1 MRGRCGHQAKKR
13 AAWAAATDVVFV
25 AACMPRISP
34 ARAALS
40 DAAAAENKTQAVH
53 RWVPWIAGYSADF
66 VRDALDAYL
75 PLRRRAEALVLD
87 PFAGVATTLVEAL
100 KAGCDAVGYDV
111 NAWPVLA
118 ARAKLQCVDV
128 PPERFGAEIAEFRT
142 ALAQFEVEVDRRWA
156 ADGDDGIAEVMR
168 HHGLARPP
176 AFRSRIPL
184 FGAPVEAK
192 FLFALGRLA
201 VLPSPDQ
208 LLFRAALGASLIA
221 VSNYSY
227 EPSLSTRPSAGKA
240 LVRNASVVLPLGQ
253 KLQEMLA
260 DCVWASERYGPV
272 WRGRRREVQH
282 RSYFTSDLAPGS
294 VALLLTSPPYMNN
307 YHYVRNTRPQLHW
320 LDLLS
325 RPGELRE
332 YEEANFGKF
341 WQTVRQAPAIAAC
354 FDLPPLQALIER
366 LRGLSAEKGPYG
378 GPGWANYVTSYFNDT
393 GRLLAT
399 MRPQLAP
406 GAAAI
411 VVVGN
416 SIIQGIEFQVDQLL
430 AELAPAYG
438 LRVEEVRIV
447 RTKRVGNSII
457 GSSVRNGSSPGPKM
471 QLYDAAVIL
480 RG

>member
-1 MRGRCGHQAKKR
+1 
-13 AAWAAATDVVFV
+13 
-25 AACMPRISP
+25 MPRADP
-34 ARAALS
+34 GRAALS
-40 DAAAAENKTQAVH
+40 DAAAAENKSLALH

-75 PLRRRAEALVLD
+75 PARLRQGALVLD
-87 PFAGVATTLVEAL
+87 PFAGVATTLIEAL

-111 NAWPVLA
+111 NAWAILA
-118 ARAKLQCVDV
+118 ARAKLHCVDI
-128 PPERFGAEIAEFRT
+128 PPDRLAAEITEFRT
-142 ALAQFEVEVDRRWA
+142 ALAQFEVEVDRCWA
-156 ADGDDGIAEVMR
+156 SDGDDGIAELMR
-168 HHGLARPP
+168 RHGLTKPA

-192 FLFALGRLA
+192 FLFALGKLA
-201 VLPSPDQ
+201 ALPQPDQ
-208 LLFRAALGASLIA
+208 LLFRAALGATLIV

-240 LVRNASVVLPLGQ
+240 LVRNASVVLPMGR
-253 KLQEMLA
+253 KLLEMLE
-260 DCVWASERYGPV
+260 DTIWASQRYGAV
-272 WRGRRREVQH
+272 WRGRRRDAYH
-282 RSYFTSDLAPGS
+282 GSYFASDLAPGS
-294 VALLLTSPPYMNN
+294 VSLLLTSPPYMNN

-320 LDLLS
+320 LELLS
-325 RPGELRE
+325 RPRELRE

-341 WQTVRQAPAIAAC
+341 WQTVRQGPAVATC
-354 FDLPPLQALIER
+354 FDLPPLQVMIEQ
-366 LRGLSAEKGPYG
+366 LRGLSVEKGPYG
-378 GPGWANYVTSYFNDT
+378 GPGWANYVTTYFNDA
-393 GRLLAT
+393 GRLLAK

-411 VVVGN
+411 IVVGN
-416 SIIQGIEFQVDQLL
+416 SIIQGIEFQVDQFL
-430 AELAPAYG
+430 AELAPSYG

-457 GSSVRNGSSPGPKM
+457 GSSVRNGRTPGPKM

>member
-1 MRGRCGHQAKKR
+1 
-13 AAWAAATDVVFV
+13 
-25 AACMPRISP
+25 MPRLDP

-40 DAAAAENKTQAVH
+40 DAAAAENKVLALH
-53 RWVPWIAGYSADF
+53 RWVPWIAGYSAGF
-66 VRDALDAYL
+66 VRDALEAYL
-75 PLRRRAEALVLD
+75 PARSRSGALVLD

-100 KAGCDAVGYDV
+100 NAGCDAVGYDV
-111 NAWPVLA
+111 NAWAILA

-128 PPERFGAEIAEFRT
+128 PPDRLAAEIAGFRT
-142 ALAQFEVEVDRRWA
+142 ALAQFEVEVDRCWA
-156 ADGDDGIAEVMR
+156 VDGDEGVGGLMR
-168 HHGLARPP
+168 RHGLVRPS

-192 FLFALGRLA
+192 FLFALGQLA
-201 VLPSPDQ
+201 ALPQPDQ
-208 LLFRAALGASLIA
+208 LLFRAALGSTLIV

-253 KLQEMLA
+253 KLQEMLT
-260 DCVWASERYGPV
+260 DCIWASERYSDV
-272 WRGRRREVQH
+272 WRGHRREMH
-282 RSYFTSDLAPGS
+282 HGSYFASDLAPGS
-294 VALLLTSPPYMNN
+294 VSLLLTSPPYMNN

-320 LDLLS
+320 LELLS

-332 YEEANFGKF
+332 YEDANFGKF
-341 WQTVRQAPAIAAC
+341 WQTVRQAPPIAAC
-354 FDLPPLQALIER
+354 FDLPPLLAAIER
-366 LRGLSAEKGPYG
+366 LRGLGVEKGAYG
-378 GPGWANYVTSYFNDT
+378 GPGWANYVTTYFNDAA
-393 GRLLAT
+393 RLLAK

-411 VVVGN
+411 IVVGN

-438 LRVEEVRIV
+438 LRAEEVRVV

-471 QLYDAAVIL
+471 QLYDAAVVL
-480 RG
+480 RK